1 MYQTSSHDNDH
12 HNLLIFHH
20 NFPLKQKFFLKLKE
34 NNYHYNIFLSLQLFF
49 LISYLSIK
57 RGKILRINIIK
68 KIITACSWSPKF
80 KFPPRMVHILGN
92 TSLETNESWIQV

>member
-49 LISYLSIK
+49 
-57 RGKILRINIIK
+57 
-68 KIITACSWSPKF
+68 
-80 KFPPRMVHILGN
+80 
-92 TSLETNESWIQV
+92 